1 MFVDENFLNALTYG
15 LPPTAGWGF
24 GLDRFMMF
32 MSNTNN
38 IREVILFPT
47 MKPEEGAPAAAA
59 AAAASENATTTE
71 KKATT
76 APTTTP
82 TNNAAPTKKKN

>member
-59 AAAASENATTTE
+59 ASENATTTE

-76 APTTTP
+76 VTTP

>member
-38 IREVILFPT
+38 IREVILVPP
-47 MKPEEGAPAAAA
+47 MKPVEGAPA

-76 APTTTP
+76 ATP

>member
-59 AAAASENATTTE
+59 AAASENATTTE

-76 APTTTP
+76 ATP

>member
-47 MKPEEGAPAAAA
+47 MRPEEQQQQAAQPKTNSPAKNDGA
-59 AAAASENATTTE
+59 NA
-71 KKATT
+71 
-76 APTTTP
+76 
-82 TNNAAPTKKKN
+82 